1 MLNRKLV
8 LEYLVNTTQNA
19 LKSESIKQKL
29 NNNERCEPYAIFSR
43 IDREDKGYL
52 IKEDFIRFLNE
63 NNVNIEKQR
72 NTIDLFIEYYDR
84 DFDDKINFTEFL
96 NFVLNKEQNLSRS
109 ISSQRE
115 TYKIA
120 SNEYLDKDLEKLTTE
135 ALMTDFYLFEY
146 ADMKKIDIFMNFD
159 NNFDEREDCKLINL
173 FLEIDIDQD
182 GMISCD
188 DLFDFVSKRKIK
200 ICKDELQSFIGL
212 FDEDMDG
219 FLDWNEFLFMILPSS
234 SSFEYDL
241 NSLQKQEQKYYEFYS
256 NINYKKNISYEQNN
270 NFYNFNANGNGNNQ
284 NYNFCY
290 NYAYNCENNQQPITP
305 KIKNEP
311 NGNTS
316 YNLNNSKSLY
326 NNNSLYDSNNYNS
339 NYNLSVSDI
348 NVSEK
353 IPYQNYCNNN
363 YDNQNYQN
371 NYMPPINNQFQDLC
385 QIFNQ
390 IIGFEKV
397 IDSLKCKLIS
407 EQNFNLNNL
416 FDYFDRYRN
425 GYISFVD
432 FQEGLE
438 SLDINNK
445 NSLLLFSKYDKT
457 NVGRLNKENFLSI
470 FLSPNSNINN
480 IMNNKSYQ
488 VNNNYFENVIKSI
501 LNQLLNYLIEYVT
514 FLNDLVKFYDE
525 RKINI
530 DYLFG
535 VLDKNNKGYIEEDE
549 FQQIF
554 IIGNGRKNVDVND
567 LLLIMEV
574 IDSDKDGKI
583 TKQDLID
590 LFKNNK

>member
-1 MLNRKLV
+1 MLNKKLV

-52 IKEDFIRFLNE
+52 IKDDFIRFLNE

-72 NTIDLFIEYYDR
+72 NTVDLFIEYYDR
-84 DFDDKINFTEFL
+84 DFDEKINFTEFL

-115 TYKIA
+115 TYKIS

-146 ADMKKIDIFMNFD
+146 ADMKKIDIFMHFD
-159 NNFDEREDCKLINL
+159 QSCDEREDCKLINL
-173 FLEIDIDQD
+173 FLDIDVDQD

-188 DLFDFVSKRKIK
+188 DLFDFVTKRKIK
-200 ICKDELQSFIGL
+200 ICKNELQSFIGL

-241 NSLQKQEQKYYEFYS
+241 NSLQRQEQKYLEFYS
-256 NINYKKNISYEQNN
+256 NINNHKSINYRDNN
-270 NFYNFNANGNGNNQ
+270 NFCSSNN
-284 NYNFCY
+284 NDNNHDYNFCY
-290 NYAYNCENNQQPITP
+290 NYAYNFENNQRQITSQ
-305 KIKNEP
+305 IKNIP
-311 NGNTS
+311 NGNALNNSNNFNNLYNNSSKYDTNN
-316 YNLNNSKSLY
+316 YNLNSNSSVSNININTRIPSQNYY
-326 NNNSLYDSNNYNS
+326 NNSYNIQTYQD
-339 NYNLSVSDI
+339 NCIPSV
-348 NVSEK
+348 
-353 IPYQNYCNNN
+353 
-363 YDNQNYQN
+363 
-371 NYMPPINNQFQDLC
+371 NNQFQDLC
-385 QIFNQ
+385 QIFHQ

-407 EQNFNLNNL
+407 DKNFNLSNL
-416 FDYFDRYRN
+416 FDYFDRYNN

-438 SLDINNK
+438 SLNINNK
-445 NSLLLFSKYDKT
+445 NSLLLFSKYDKS
-457 NVGRLNKENFLSI
+457 NIGRLNKENFLSI
-470 FLSPNSNINN
+470 FLSSNSNTNDFL
-480 IMNNKSYQ
+480 NNKSFQ
-488 VNNNYFENVIKSI
+488 FDNNYFENVIKPI
-501 LNQLLNYLIEYVT
+501 LNELLNNLISYVT
-514 FLNDLVKFYDE
+514 FLNELLKIYEE

-535 VLDKNNKGYIEEDE
+535 ILDKNNKGYIEEDE

-554 IIGNGRKNVDVND
+554 KFGNGGKNEDVND

-574 IDSDKDGKI
+574 IDSDKDGRI
-583 TKQDLID
+583 TKHDLID